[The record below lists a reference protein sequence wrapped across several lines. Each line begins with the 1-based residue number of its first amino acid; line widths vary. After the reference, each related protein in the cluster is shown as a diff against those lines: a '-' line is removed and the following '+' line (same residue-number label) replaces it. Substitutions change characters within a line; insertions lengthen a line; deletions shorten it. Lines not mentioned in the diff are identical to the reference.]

1 MASIL
6 QTDLLDLVNQWEERV
21 AFNEGFRKQKISA
34 ASGAGRDA
42 FSSGLSRSQGQDAY
56 FQSRQQMNSEAAEFL
71 AGDSAAEGVEDVDIE
86 PIGEITD
93 GEEMLGME
101 SAVSGESI
109 APEFDIDEY
118 AMAPDVLSD
127 QALQFYSE
135 NGGNLRDIAE
145 FDNAYE
151 GDWYSEAMQDHAE
164 AVEFD
169 LQRRGWL

>member
-71 AGDSAAEGVEDVDIE
+71 AGDSAAEGVDVEQFSRDYDDAVE
-86 PIGEITD
+86 MEIDRYMGPAVDLENDSVLD
-93 GEEMLGME
+93 GEETLGME
-101 SAVSGESI
+101 SCVSGET
-109 APEFDIDEY
+109 EG
-118 AMAPDVLSD
+118 V
-127 QALQFYSE
+127 
-135 NGGNLRDIAE
+135 
-145 FDNAYE
+145 